1 VNHSVIYICFV
12 MMAFMTR
19 IFIALLFVAS
29 GVAFAQEK
37 SLEDESADFSPDRQL
52 LLYYQSFASD
62 ESMPD
67 FGLFKLAVT
76 GYLNLKDSDRITQ
89 DDIVTI
95 IDFRKPSNQKRLWI
109 VDLKAR
115 IVLYHTLVAHGKNTG
130 NLYAE
135 SFSNVPNSNT
145 SSLGFYTTAQTYVGK
160 HGLSLRLDGQEKG
173 FNDKARERAIVLH
186 GADYVSKDFVK
197 IHGRL
202 GRSFGCPSV
211 PMAVH
216 KEVINTIKDG
226 TALFIFYPDKNYLAK
241 SKLLQPTNLVAQVQK
256 LTSEPAANTSAG
268 FGSSR

>member
-1 VNHSVIYICFV
+1 
-12 MMAFMTR
+12 MTR
-19 IFIALLFVAS
+19 LFIALLFIVS

-52 LLYYQSFASD
+52 LLYYQSFAK
-62 ESMPD
+62 EEALPD

-76 GYLNLKDSDRITQ
+76 GYFNLKDSDRIGQ
-89 DDIVTI
+89 ADIVTI

-115 IVLYHTLVAHGKNTG
+115 SVLYHTLVAHGRNTG

-145 SSLGFYTTAQTYVGK
+145 SSLGFYTTAQTYMGK
-160 HGLSLRLDGQEKG
+160 HGLSLRLDGLEKG

-197 IHGRL
+197 AHGRL

-226 TALFIFYPDKNYLAK
+226 TCLFIFYPDRNYLSK

-256 LTSEPAANTSAG
+256 LTSEPAANAAAPL
-268 FGSSR
+268 GSSR